1 MPGQAK
7 FPCRR
12 RAPKPS
18 ATPEDIALLRILADN
33 PTASRDDLIAALHR
47 RTTNP
52 QRKVTDTLRRF
63 LNGGLIVRK
72 HNGFELTD
80 KGKGTIAA
88 GEEKAIDA

>member
-1 MPGQAK
+1 MRGTIGREAQSHAIEISPDTGLAVK
-7 FPCRR
+7 RR
-12 RAPKPS
+12 RA
-18 ATPEDIALLRILADN
+18 
-33 PTASRDDLIAALHR
+33 
-47 RTTNP
+47 P

-88 GEEKAIDA
+88 NEEKARMSMPVPSPCNET

>member
-1 MPGQAK
+1 VESI
-7 FPCRR
+7 
-12 RAPKPS
+12 AP
-18 ATPEDIALLRILADN
+18 
-33 PTASRDDLIAALHR
+33 RDDLIAALHW
-47 RTTNP
+47 RTTKP

-88 GEEKAIDA
+88 GDEKAIDALANLKRITPQVISVQLDQVDSI

>member
-1 MPGQAK
+1 
-7 FPCRR
+7 
-12 RAPKPS
+12 
-18 ATPEDIALLRILADN
+18 
-33 PTASRDDLIAALHR
+33 
-47 RTTNP
+47 
-52 QRKVTDTLRRF
+52 LRRF